1 MRKRANQDLAPNFV
15 GAVGNAV
22 SILRSLAHSSEPAG
36 VAAIA
41 RNAGV
46 SVSTCFN
53 ILRTLASERLV
64 VFDPESKAYRI
75 GLGMLEFSVPLL
87 GANQADVIRPELKR
101 LAGERSCLICLWQ
114 LTENDRIL
122 LIDRVSPPRT
132 IRVDISHG
140 SRLPAFVGAV
150 GRCYAAHRNL
160 SRPELAKRFAKL
172 QWQSPPSFDDYAA
185 DVEQAR
191 RDGFAFDFGQ
201 LFTGLEIAA
210 SLVTDSNG
218 KARFGISGIAI
229 AGQMSRPSL
238 RVLAADLRETANYI
252 SETLFGVARRTGQSE
267 RKDPLARAGKKQRN
281 P

>member
-132 IRVDISHG
+132 VRVDISHG
-140 SRLPAFVGAV
+140 SRLPAFVVPLAV
-150 GRCYAAHRNL
+150 ATPHTRISADQNSRSGLQSSNGSRHRVSMTMPQTWSRHSVTAFPL
-160 SRPELAKRFAKL
+160 ISVSFSPGWRSRPR
-172 QWQSPPSFDDYAA
+172 W
-185 DVEQAR
+185 
-191 RDGFAFDFGQ
+191 
-201 LFTGLEIAA
+201 
-210 SLVTDSNG
+210 
-218 KARFGISGIAI
+218 
-229 AGQMSRPSL
+229 
-238 RVLAADLRETANYI
+238 
-252 SETLFGVARRTGQSE
+252 
-267 RKDPLARAGKKQRN
+267 
-281 P
+281 